1 MDLRGLMTF
10 SKIAELG
17 SFSKAAEYLGYTQ
30 SAVSIQM
37 KELEKELNVRLFD
50 RIGKKIYL
58 TEQGKEALEKADH
71 IILLS
76 QRLKDIAPQDELSGK
91 VRIGTLASLYTPLFL
106 PILESFHRTHPHV
119 EIMVKLGVTKE
130 LIELLQA
137 NKVDLILTLDTPYHF
152 PNWMKISEKIEQ
164 CVLFASAN
172 HPLASKES
180 LSVDDILQEEFIL
193 TRTDCNYRRSF
204 EEILQSQNKSVKP
217 YLEIDD
223 MHTIKTFVAQSRALS
238 LLPKITIKK
247 ELNAEIF
254 SVLDMEEIQ
263 IELHTQLFCHKYK
276 WLTPAMKE
284 FIRFLNKHIFT
295 PT

>member
-106 PILESFHRTHPHV
+106 PILKSFHQAHPHV

-152 PNWMKISEKIEQ
+152 PNWMKINDKIEQ
-164 CVLFASAN
+164 CVLFSSAN
-172 HPLASKES
+172 HPLVSKES
-180 LSVDDILQEEFIL
+180 LSVDDILREEFIL

-204 EEILQSQNKSVKP
+204 EEILQSQNKSVNP

-223 MHTIKTFVAQSRALS
+223 MHTIKTFVAQSNALS

-247 ELNAEIF
+247 ELDSGIF

-284 FIRFLNKHIFT
+284 FIRFLERNIFKQE
-295 PT
+295 

>member
-152 PNWMKISEKIEQ
+152 PNWMKINDKIEQ
-164 CVLFASAN
+164 CVLFSSAN

-223 MHTIKTFVAQSRALS
+223 MHTIKTFVAQSSALS

-247 ELNAEIF
+247 ELDSGIF
-254 SVLDMEEIQ
+254 SVLDLNEIQ

-284 FIRFLNKHIFT
+284 FIRFLNKYIFT
-295 PT
+295 PS

>member
-1 MDLRGLMTF
+1 MDLRELLTF
-10 SKIAELG
+10 SKTAELG

-30 SAVSIQM
+30 SAVSIQI

-76 QRLKDIAPQDELSGK
+76 QRLKDIAPQHELKGK

-106 PILESFHRTHPHV
+106 PILESFHRSHPHV

-130 LIELLQA
+130 LIDLLQT

-152 PNWMKISEKIEQ
+152 PNWMKINDKIEQ
-164 CVLFASAN
+164 CVLFSSAD
-172 HPLASKES
+172 HPLTRKDTLS
-180 LSVDDILQEEFIL
+180 LADILKEEFIL

-204 EEILQSQNKSVKP
+204 EEFLQSQNQTVKP

-223 MHTIKTFVAQSRALS
+223 MHTIKTLVARSNALS
-238 LLPKITIKK
+238 VLPKVTIKK
-247 ELNAEIF
+247 ELEKGVF
-254 SVLDMEEIQ
+254 SILDMKELQ

-284 FIRFLNKHIFT
+284 FIRFLDKNIFQ
-295 PT
+295 

>member
-58 TEQGKEALEKADH
+58 TEQGKEALEKAGH

-106 PILESFHRTHPHV
+106 PILESFHRAHPHV

-204 EEILQSQNKSVKP
+204 EEILQSHNKSVKP

>member
-76 QRLKDIAPQDELSGK
+76 QRLKDIASQDELSGK

-106 PILESFHRTHPHV
+106 PILESFHRAHPHV

-152 PNWMKISEKIEQ
+152 PNWMKINDKIEQ
-164 CVLFASAN
+164 CVLFSSAN

-223 MHTIKTFVAQSRALS
+223 MHTIKTFVAQSSALS

-247 ELNAEIF
+247 ELDSGIF
-254 SVLDMEEIQ
+254 SVLDLNEIQ

-284 FIRFLNKHIFT
+284 FIRFLERNIFKQE
-295 PT
+295 